1 MTALAGRSG
10 IRAGGQAGFSLVAA
24 VFLIVVLAAL
34 GAFAV
39 QVAMSQYQSAN
50 LELLEARA
58 QAAAEAGIQYGANL
72 ALQTPPR
79 ICAAPNSY
87 PFVLTQGALKGF
99 TVTVT
104 CKPTTHQIY
113 SGTPP
118 AAQNWVVY
126 TLASTASYGTYGR
139 PDYVARRV
147 TRNVT
152 LAPP

>member
-1 MTALAGRSG
+1 MTPLARRSG
-10 IRAGGQAGFSLVAA
+10 SRATQQAGFSLVAA

-34 GAFAV
+34 GAFVV
-39 QVAMSQYQSAN
+39 QLAMSQYQSAN

-58 QAAAEAGIQYGANL
+58 QAAAEAGIEYGANL
-72 ALQTPPR
+72 VLQTPPA
-79 ICAAPNSY
+79 ICINPNSY

-99 TVTVT
+99 AVTVT
-104 CKPTTHQIY
+104 CTPTTHQVY

-118 AAQNWVVY
+118 AAKNYVVY
-126 TLASTASYGTYGR
+126 SLAATASSGIYGR